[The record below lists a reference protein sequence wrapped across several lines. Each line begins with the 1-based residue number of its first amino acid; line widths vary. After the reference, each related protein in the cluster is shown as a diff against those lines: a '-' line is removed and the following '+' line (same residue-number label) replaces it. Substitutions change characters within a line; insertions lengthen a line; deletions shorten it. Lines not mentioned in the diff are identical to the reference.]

1 MAKMKMGPKAK
12 NPVKTLKRVLND
24 VFKGRMII
32 IAFILLS
39 IIVTSL
45 TTVYASNFIGKF
57 IDSFVEPMVGV
68 INPDWSGAIE
78 ALVKYGVVVGISVI
92 FSYLQAYIMVGVS
105 QGSIFKIRNRM
116 FNHMEKLPLSYFDS
130 NAHGSL
136 MSRFSNDT
144 DTLNQLISN
153 GLIHLI
159 QALLTIIVVF
169 LALVRNSWQLT
180 LVVFAFIGITLFS
193 TGTVAKKS
201 SKYFINQ
208 QKSLGDVNGFIE
220 EMINGQRVVKVF
232 NYEEKSKKDFDVLNE
247 KLRVAM
253 TQANSWAGS
262 MGPISNNIGNLQ
274 YVVLVLVGASLAVGS
289 SGIYTIGALAAFL
302 QLSKSFSN
310 NIGQIANQMNSLLVA
325 LAGAERIYEL
335 EDVEVEENNGTVT
348 LVNLDKDGNECSEK
362 TGSWGWKI
370 TRDIVLNDAFSVKRD
385 IDPELFSEPEPVAE
399 SEWKVDASGKE
410 YRYVPLKGEVILK
423 DVDFGYVPDKTV
435 LHDISLYATPGQK
448 IAFVG
453 STGAGKTTITNL
465 LNRFYNIKD
474 GAITFDG
481 VNIKDIK
488 LEDLR
493 HSLGMI
499 LQETNLFT
507 GSIKDNI
514 KYGKLDA
521 TDEEVERAAKLA
533 NAHDFIMM
541 MPEGYDTVI
550 ENNGEGLS
558 QGQRQL
564 LSIARAAIADPPV
577 LVMDEATSS
586 IDTHTEALVQ
596 SGMDKL
602 MEGRTV
608 FVIAHRLSTVRNS
621 DAIMV
626 LEKGK
631 IIERGTHDS
640 LIEDK
645 GVYYNLYT
653 GAFELS

>member
-12 NPVKTLKRVLND
+12 NPVKTLKRVLKD

-169 LALVRNSWQLT
+169 LALIRNSWQLT

-289 SGIYTIGALAAFL
+289 SGVYTIGALAAFL

-399 SEWKVDASGKE
+399 SEWKVDTSGKE

-626 LEKGK
+626 LENGR

-645 GVYYNLYT
+645 GVYYKLYT

>member
-12 NPVKTLKRVLND
+12 TPVKTLKRVLRD
-24 VFKGRMII
+24 VFHKRGMLVL
-32 IAFILLS
+32 FIFIT
-39 IIVTSL
+39 IIVTSM
-45 TTVYASNFIGKF
+45 TTVYSSNFIGNF
-57 IDSFVEPMVGV
+57 IDSFVEPMIGV
-68 INPDWSGAIE
+68 ADPDWKGAVM
-78 ALVKYGVVVGISVI
+78 ALFKYGVVVGIATI

-105 QGSIFKIRNRM
+105 QGAIFGVRTRM
-116 FNHMEKLPLSYFDS
+116 FSHMQKLPLSYFDT
-130 NAHGSL
+130 NAHGSV

-153 GLIHLI
+153 GLIHLLT
-159 QALLTIIVVF
+159 ALLTIVVVF
-169 LALVRNSWQLT
+169 IAMIRNSWQLT

-193 TGTVAKKS
+193 TGTIAGKS
-201 SKYFINQ
+201 GKYFSSQ
-208 QKSLGDVNGFIE
+208 QKALGDVNGFIE
-220 EMINGQRVVKVF
+220 EMINGQKVIKVF
-232 NYEEKSKKDFDVLNE
+232 NHEKESQMEFDQLNE

-253 TQANSWAGS
+253 TRANSWAGS

-274 YVVLVLVGASLAVGS
+274 YVVLVLVGASIAIGS
-289 SGIYTIGALAAFL
+289 EGVYTIGALAAFL

-310 NIGQIANQMNSLLVA
+310 NIGQIANQMNSVLVA

-335 EDVEVEENNGTVT
+335 EDETPERDCGTVT
-348 LVNLDKDGNECSEK
+348 LVNLDSNGEECKER
-362 TGSWGWKI
+362 TGSWAWKV
-370 TRDIVLNDAFSVKRD
+370 TRDIVLDDAFSVKHD
-385 IDPELFSEPEPVAE
+385 IDPEIFSAPESVDD
-399 SEWKVDASGKE
+399 SEWRRELDGSE
-410 YRYVPLKGEVILK
+410 YRLIPLKGEVIMK
-423 DVDFGYVPDKTV
+423 NVDFGYVENKEV

-465 LNRFYNIKD
+465 LNRFYNIND
-474 GAITFDG
+474 GVITFDG
-481 VNIKDIK
+481 VNIKDIR

-499 LQETNLFT
+499 LQDTSLFT
-507 GSIKDNI
+507 GTIKDNI

-521 TDEEVERAAKLA
+521 SDEEVVEAAKLA

-541 MPEGYDTVI
+541 MPDGYDTVI

-564 LSIARAAIADPPV
+564 LSIARAAISNPPV

-602 MEGRTV
+602 MAGRTV

-626 LEKGK
+626 LEHGR
-631 IIERGTHDS
+631 IIERGTHES
-640 LIEDK
+640 LIDDK
-645 GVYYNLYT
+645 GVYYKLYT

>member
-12 NPVKTLKRVLND
+12 NPVKTLKRVLKD

-208 QKSLGDVNGFIE
+208 QRSLGDVNGFIE

-289 SGIYTIGALAAFL
+289 SGVYTIGALAAFL

-385 IDPELFSEPEPVAE
+385 IDPELFSEPESVDE
-399 SEWKVDASGKE
+399 SEWKVDENGKE
-410 YRYVPLKGEVILK
+410 YRYVPLKGEVIMK

-507 GSIKDNI
+507 GTIKDNI

-626 LEKGK
+626 LENGR

-645 GVYYNLYT
+645 GVYYKLYT

>member
-12 NPVKTLKRVLND
+12 NPKKTLKRVMRD
-24 VFKGRMII
+24 VFKGRII
-32 IAFILLS
+32 LVGFILLT
-39 IIVTSL
+39 ILVTSL
-45 TTVYASNFIGKF
+45 TTVYSSNFIGDF
-57 IDSFVEPMVGV
+57 IDSFVVPMEGV
-68 INPDWSGAIE
+68 LNPDWSGAIN
-78 ALVKYGVVVGISVI
+78 ALIKYGCAVAISI
-92 FSYLQAYIMVGVS
+92 LFTYLQAYVMVGVS
-105 QGSIFKIRNRM
+105 QGSIFNIRNRM
-116 FNHMEKLPLSYFDS
+116 FKHMEKLPLSYFDT

-144 DTLNQLISN
+144 DTLNQLVSN
-153 GLIHLI
+153 GLIHLL
-159 QALLTIIVVF
+159 QAFLTIIVVF
-169 LALVRNSWQLT
+169 VALVLNSWQLT
-180 LVVFAFIGITLFS
+180 LIVIAFIVLTLFT

-201 SKYFINQ
+201 GKYFADQ

-220 EMINGQRVVKVF
+220 EMISGQRVIKVF
-232 NYEEKSKKDFDVLNE
+232 NHEETSKKEFDELNE
-247 KLRVAM
+247 KLRVSM
-253 TQANSWAGS
+253 TRANSWAGS

-274 YVVLVLVGASLAVGS
+274 YVVLVLVGAALAIGS
-289 SGIYTIGALAAFL
+289 KSPYTIGALAAFL
-302 QLSKSFSN
+302 QLAKTFSN

-335 EDVEVEENNGTVT
+335 EDEKIELDNGTVT
-348 LVNLDKDGNECSEK
+348 LVNLDKNGNECAEK

-370 TRDIVLNDAFSVKRD
+370 TKDIKLDEAFSVKRD
-385 IDPELFSEPEPVAE
+385 IDPEIFSAPDKVDE
-399 SEWKVDASGKE
+399 SEWRVDSHGSS
-410 YRYVPLKGEVILK
+410 YRYVPLKGEVIMK
-423 DVDFGYVPDKTV
+423 DVDFGYVEDKTV
-435 LHDISLYATPGQK
+435 LHDVSLYATPGQK

-465 LNRFYNIKD
+465 LNRFYNIKKGIITID
-474 GAITFDG
+474 GIN
-481 VNIKDIK
+481 VNDIK
-488 LEDLR
+488 LDDLR

-499 LQETNLFT
+499 LQDTSLFT
-507 GSIKDNI
+507 GTIKENI
-514 KYGKLDA
+514 RYGRLDA
-521 TDEEVERAAKLA
+521 TDEEVINAAKLA

-541 MPEGYDTVI
+541 MPDGYDTVI
-550 ENNGEGLS
+550 SNNGESLS

-626 LEKGK
+626 LEKGR
-631 IIERGTHDS
+631 IIERGAHDS

-645 GVYYNLYT
+645 GVYYSLYT